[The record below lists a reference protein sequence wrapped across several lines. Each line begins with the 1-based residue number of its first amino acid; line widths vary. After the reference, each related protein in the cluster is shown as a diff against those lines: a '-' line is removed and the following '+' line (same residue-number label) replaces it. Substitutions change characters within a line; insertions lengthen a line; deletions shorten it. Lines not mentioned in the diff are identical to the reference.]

1 MNAVLNHF
9 GMILAWRLNS
19 AMRSARSTPLSRSG
33 QLHQLPLMTS
43 QTPEKEKA
51 MTTPRRLPV
60 QARPDQSKR
69 VMAVTIGLLAGI
81 IAALMA
87 YMLCLH
93 LGGTPLVGLGYSGG
107 SFIALTSLI
116 VTLEK
121 ELGLL

>member
-1 MNAVLNHF
+1 
-9 GMILAWRLNS
+9 
-19 AMRSARSTPLSRSG
+19 
-33 QLHQLPLMTS
+33 
-43 QTPEKEKA
+43 